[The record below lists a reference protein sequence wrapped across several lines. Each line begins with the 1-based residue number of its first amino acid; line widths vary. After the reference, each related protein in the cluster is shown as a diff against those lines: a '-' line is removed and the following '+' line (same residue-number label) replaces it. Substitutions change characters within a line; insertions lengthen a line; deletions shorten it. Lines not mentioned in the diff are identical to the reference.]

1 MIHHRKPVI
10 AIYTTHYLTV
20 SMTFIYRQLLG
31 VVDDFDA
38 IVLAEGVGNL
48 DLFPF
53 ASIYTKKRSLLE
65 RIYCKIA
72 RILTGKYA
80 VISPLQAK
88 YWGKILHDS
97 GVKLI
102 HAHFGPSALE
112 MLPLAKALNLP
123 LIVTFHGFDA
133 SVLLQDTRYIS
144 SLHELFEYAHI
155 ITVSKVMADRLLEIG
170 AKPDRTHVHYIGVPL
185 EDFRFVPRSPIGEK
199 IINMEQ
205 IRFLQVSNFVEKKG
219 HYYTVKAFRDF
230 IAHYPNCTLT
240 LAGEGPLQQI
250 IRNLCDELGISDKVQ
265 FAGRVAKE
273 QVIELME
280 RSDIFL
286 HHSVT
291 AANGDQEGIPTVL
304 MEAMAMG
311 LIVISSYHSGI
322 PELIED
328 GRTGFLVVEKDISS
342 YVQTML
348 TAINASPN
356 LPLLASHSIHTSFNM
371 EIQNNKLK
379 QIYKSIINI

>member
-1 MIHHRKPVI
+1 M
-10 AIYTTHYLTV
+10 
-20 SMTFIYRQLLG
+20 
-31 VVDDFDA
+31 
-38 IVLAEGVGNL
+38 
-48 DLFPF
+48 
-53 ASIYTKKRSLLE
+53 
-65 RIYCKIA
+65 
-72 RILTGKYA
+72 
-80 VISPLQAK
+80 
-88 YWGKILHDS
+88 
-97 GVKLI
+97 
-102 HAHFGPSALE
+102 
-112 MLPLAKALNLP
+112 
-123 LIVTFHGFDA
+123 
-133 SVLLQDTRYIS
+133 
-144 SLHELFEYAHI
+144 
-155 ITVSKVMADRLLEIG
+155 
-170 AKPDRTHVHYIGVPL
+170 
-185 EDFRFVPRSPIGEK
+185 
-199 IINMEQ
+199 
-205 IRFLQVSNFVEKKG
+205 
-219 HYYTVKAFRDF
+219 
-230 IAHYPNCTLT
+230 AHYPNCTLT

-322 PELIED
+322 PELIEN

-356 LPLLASHSIHTSFNM
+356 LPLLASHSIQTSFNM
-371 EIQNNKLK
+371 EIQNDELK

>member
-1 MIHHRKPVI
+1 MIHHCKPVI

-31 VVDDFDA
+31 VADDFEP
-38 IVLAEGVGNL
+38 IVLAEGTDNL

-65 RIYCKIA
+65 RIYCKIV
-72 RILTGKYA
+72 RNLTRKSA

-88 YWGKILHDS
+88 YWGKILHES

-123 LIVTFHGFDA
+123 LVVTFHGFDA
-133 SVLLQDTRYIS
+133 SVLLQDTRYVS
-144 SLHELFEYAHI
+144 SLHELFEYAHV
-155 ITVSKVMADRLLEIG
+155 ITVSKVMADRLLKIG

-185 EDFRFVPRSPIGEK
+185 EDFRFVTRSSIGEK

-240 LAGEGPLQQI
+240 LAGEGPLQQS
-250 IRNLCDELGISDKVQ
+250 IRDLCDELGISGKVQ

-342 YVQTML
+342 YVQIML
-348 TAINASPN
+348 TAINAPPN
-356 LPLLASHSIHTSFNM
+356 LPLLASHSIHTSFNID
-371 EIQNNKLK
+371 IQNKKLK
-379 QIYKSIINI
+379 QIYKSIINL